1 MMSLVH
7 ALRST
12 AAALTMVT
20 AVLTV
25 PVAAQTAPARTAPP
39 QAAPSQADPG
49 QADPGQAGPGQASP
63 AQVAPRPEPA
73 AAVGDYP
80 NQPIK
85 LLVPWPPGGGVDTSA
100 RLIAKPL
107 GDRLGKPIVVDNRAG
122 AGGNIG
128 TELAARAAPDGYNLL
143 MGSISPNAVNPH
155 LYSRLGFDPYKD
167 FAPIVRVLSA
177 PTVLVV
183 PAHSPFK
190 SVKDVV
196 EAARAAPGRLNYG
209 SAGVGSSQHLAA
221 VQFLRAADIRME
233 HIPYKGTAP
242 AEADLVA
249 GQVDI
254 MVDTM
259 TCLPFIAAGR
269 MRALAVSSK
278 KRSSALPEVP
288 TFEEAGVPI
297 ELSSWYGL
305 MAPAGTP
312 RPIID
317 RLNAEANRV
326 LASDEVRRKVLEFGA
341 EVGGGTPEEFGRFV
355 NAEIARYAD
364 IVKASGAKID

>member
-1 MMSLVH
+1 MSLLH
-7 ALRST
+7 ALRV
-12 AAALTMVT
+12 AAAAAVT
-20 AVLTV
+20 VAAAMTV
-25 PVAAQTAPARTAPP
+25 PVAAQTVPPQTVLAQATPSQGAPA
-39 QAAPSQADPG
+39 QKV
-49 QADPGQAGPGQASP
+49 P
-63 AQVAPRPEPA
+63 AQSAPVAEPA
-73 AAVGDYP
+73 AGDYP

-85 LLVPWPPGGGVDTSA
+85 LVVPWPPGGGVDTSA

-107 GDRLGKPIVVDNRAG
+107 GDRLGRPIVVDNRAG

-196 EAARAAPGRLNYG
+196 DAARAAPGKLNYG

-221 VQFLRAADIRME
+221 VQFLRTADIRME

-278 KRSSALPEVP
+278 KRSSALPEIP

-364 IVKASGAKID
+364 IVRASGAKID